1 MCMNMMH
8 RPPLL
13 ICLSLTS
20 LLLTP
25 GCVQPGSTKLT
36 KTTAAITIPQGNGT
50 ILPGRV
56 TYQHTANR
64 AGTSQDTAVEIR
76 SYNAISGSHA
86 ERHLLSTRFPQAK
99 ITKLPD
105 VLSGKE
111 AYHCYKI
118 QPQTGQPFVFWIHAT
133 NYHEVF

>member
-1 MCMNMMH
+1 MKVMH

-13 ICLSLTS
+13 LYLSLTS

-25 GCVQPGSTKLT
+25 GCVQPRWTKLT
-36 KTTAAITIPQGNGT
+36 NTTAASTIPQSNGT
-50 ILPGRV
+50 TRPGKV
-56 TYQHTANR
+56 TYQHTASR
-64 AGTSQDTAVEIR
+64 EGTSQDTAVEIR

-86 ERHLLSTRFPQAK
+86 ERHLLSTRFPQARA
-99 ITKLPD
+99 TKLPD
-105 VLSGKE
+105 VLSGRE

-133 NYHEVF
+133 SYHDVF